1 MSKQTVV
8 DHYEQEW
15 EKRIETDSNEPF
27 FIYERNWVLPP
38 LFKKNE
44 KVLDLGSG
52 NSIVGEHLI
61 KQFNCQVTALD
72 FSKKAI
78 EAAKK
83 RGVNGIVGSVEDNLP
98 FKNGYFD
105 LVFWGDN
112 IEHVWQPQLVLKEIH
127 RVLKSKG
134 RVIISTPNQAY
145 WRYRLVTFLKGELPK
160 TEGTPN
166 EPWEWTH
173 IRFFN
178 RRILNKLL
186 KLCDFRETNFL
197 GVSRRRLDRV
207 LLKNFPDVFGMIMVV
222 EARKSQ

>member
-1 MSKQTVV
+1 MNLTKVIKQ
-8 DHYEQEW
+8 YEKEW
-15 EKRIETDSNEPF
+15 QARIKARNDEKFDD
-27 FIYERNWVLPP
+27 YERNWVLPS

-52 NSIVGEHLI
+52 NSIVGEYLM
-61 KQFNCQVTALD
+61 KKFNCQVIALD

-83 RGVNGIVGSVEDNLP
+83 KGVKGVVGSVEDNLP
-98 FKNGYFD
+98 FKNSYFD

-112 IEHVWQPQLVLKEIH
+112 IEHVWQPELVLKEIY
-127 RVLKSKG
+127 RVLKPRG

-145 WRYRLVTFLKGELPK
+145 WRYRLYVFLKGELPK

-166 EPWEWTH
+166 LPWNWTH

-178 RRILNKLL
+178 RRILNQLL
-186 KLCDFRETNFL
+186 KKE
-197 GVSRRRLDRV
+197 
-207 LLKNFPDVFGMIMVV
+207 
-222 EARKSQ
+222 